1 MKIKKVE
8 WRNFFSYGN
17 KKQELVFKD
26 EHSLVQSSG
35 ANGSGKSS
43 ISQIIVFLLYGKV
56 EGKKLKDIPNRINGN
71 AWARIEI
78 STKHGEV
85 AIERGLEPNIFR
97 LFVNGIEY
105 DQAGKKSI
113 QEYITDDILGIPY
126 YVFNNT
132 ILLSINDFKSFI
144 KMGVADKRAIIDR
157 IFGFEILNTMREILR
172 EEIRRIKSSFDSLDG
187 QLQSTMRSLESSM
200 NEMESAAIAIDEE
213 SQNRIQGWE
222 SEMEKFE
229 SLKTLH
235 TQKIED
241 FKTAETELMRSM
253 SSANAS
259 FMELELNIKNQRSK
273 LKLYENDQCPTCHSV
288 LSGDFHESAKSALIE
303 SIADLESDLESAG
316 ATVKKLEAKYDE
328 MANFK
333 SDLVQ
338 KGERIKAKI
347 QSISEAIRS
356 EKGKSVKTELSSLQ
370 KLVESLETDK
380 DRIEGEK
387 IKAGERGMWLKTLD
401 EILGE
406 KGVKQLAI
414 RSVLPTLNSQIQD
427 LLIEMGIPYRVNFDE
442 EFNAVLTHM
451 GIEISVSTL
460 STGEMKKVD
469 FSVLMAIVRLMKI
482 KFSGLNLLF
491 LDEIFSSVDAEGIG
505 AILKI
510 LRKNSQDLGLNVFV
524 INHAPMPLEI
534 FDSHLEIRKSNNF
547 SEIHLDS

>member
-17 KKQELVFKD
+17 KKQELVFEKP
-26 EHSLVQSSG
+26 HSLIQCSG
-35 ANGSGKSS
+35 ANAAGKSS
-43 ISQIIVFLLYGKV
+43 ISHVIVFVLYGKV

-157 IFGFEILNTMREILR
+157 IFGFEVLNTMREILR
-172 EEIRRIKSSFDSLDG
+172 EEIRRIKSSYDTLDG
-187 QLQSTMRSLESSM
+187 QLQSTMRSLEASIS
-200 NEMESAAIAIDEE
+200 EMESAAIAIDGE
-213 SQNRIQGWE
+213 SQDRIQGWE
-222 SEMEKFE
+222 TEMQKFE
-229 SLKTLH
+229 ALKTLH
-235 TQKIED
+235 TQKIEE
-241 FKTAETELMRSM
+241 FKTSESELVKAVASSNAAVM
-253 SSANAS
+253 S
-259 FMELELNIKNQRSK
+259 LELNIKNQKSK
-273 LKLYENDQCPTCHSV
+273 LKLYENDQCPTCHST
-288 LSGDFHESAKSALIE
+288 LSGEFHESAKSALEE
-303 SIADLESDLESAG
+303 SIADLEKDLESAQ
-316 ATVKKLEAKYDE
+316 ANAQELDSKYVEMNSFKL
-328 MANFK
+328 
-333 SDLVQ
+333 DLIQ
-338 KGERIKAKI
+338 KGERIKSKI
-347 QSISEAIRS
+347 QSISESIRA
-356 EKGKSVKTELSSLQ
+356 EKGKSVKTELASLQ
-370 KLVESLETDK
+370 KLVESLESDK

-387 IKAGERGMWLKTLD
+387 IKTGERGIWLKTLD

-406 KGVKQLAI
+406 RGVKQLAI
-414 RSVLPTLNSQIQD
+414 KSVLPTLNSQIQD
-427 LLIEMGIPYRVNFDE
+427 LLIEMGIPYRVQFDE

-451 GIEISVSTL
+451 GMEISVTTL

-491 LDEIFSSVDAEGIG
+491 LDEIFSSVDGEGIG

-510 LRKNSQDLGLNVFV
+510 LRQNSEDLGLNVFV

-534 FDSHLEIRKSNNF
+534 FDSHLEIRKANNF

>member
-17 KKQELVFKD
+17 KKQELVFRD
-26 EHSLVQSSG
+26 DHSLAQVSG
-35 ANGSGKSS
+35 KNGEGKSS
-43 ISQIIVFLLYGKV
+43 ISQIIVFVLYGKV

-71 AWARIEI
+71 AWARIDI
-78 STKHGEV
+78 STKQGEV
-85 AIERGLEPNIFR
+85 SIERGLEPNIFR

-157 IFGFEILNTMREILR
+157 IFGFEVLNTMREILR

-273 LKLYENDQCPTCHSV
+273 LKLYENDQCPTCHSA

-316 ATVKKLEAKYDE
+316 STVKKLEAKYDE

-451 GIEISVSTL
+451 GMEISVSTL

>member
-26 EHSLVQSSG
+26 NHSLAQI
-35 ANGSGKSS
+35 SGKNGEGKTS
-43 ISQIIVFLLYGKV
+43 ISQIIIFLLYGKV

-78 STKHGEV
+78 STKHGQV

-105 DQAGKKSI
+105 NQAGKKSI

-157 IFGFEILNTMREILR
+157 IFGFEVLNIMREILR

-200 NEMESAAIAIDEE
+200 NEMESAAVAIDEE
-213 SQNRIQGWE
+213 SQNRIQGWQ
-222 SEMEKFE
+222 SEMKKFE

-235 TQKIED
+235 SQKIED
-241 FKTAETELMRSM
+241 FKTLEGELIRSM
-253 SSANAS
+253 SSANGS
-259 FMELELNIKNQRSK
+259 FIELELGIKNQKTK
-273 LKLYENDQCPTCHSV
+273 LKLYENDQCPTCHSA
-288 LSGDFHESAKSALIE
+288 LSGDFHESAKTALIE
-303 SIADLESDLESAG
+303 SIVDLEKDLESAG
-316 ATVKKLEAKYDE
+316 DNVRELETKYSE
-328 MANFK
+328 MTTFK

-347 QSISEAIRS
+347 QSISESIRA

-370 KLVESLETDK
+370 KLVESLESDK

-387 IKAGERGMWLKTLD
+387 IKAGEKGMWLKTLD
-401 EILGE
+401 DILGE

-414 RSVLPTLNSQIQD
+414 KSVLPTLNSQIQD
-427 LLIEMGIPYRVNFDE
+427 LLIEMGVPYRVNFDE

-451 GIEISVSTL
+451 GMEISVSTL

-491 LDEIFSSVDAEGIG
+491 LDEIFSSVDGEGIG

-510 LRKNSQDLGLNVFV
+510 LRKNSEDLGLNVFV

-534 FDSHLEIRKSNNF
+534 FDSHLEIRKANNF
-547 SEIHLDS
+547 SEIHLDV

>member
-17 KKQELVFKD
+17 KKQELVFKN

-35 ANGSGKSS
+35 ANGAGKSS
-43 ISQIIVFLLYGKV
+43 ISQIIIFLLYGKV

-157 IFGFEILNTMREILR
+157 IFGFEVLNTMREILR

-273 LKLYENDQCPTCHSV
+273 LKLYENDQCPTCHSA

-303 SIADLESDLESAG
+303 SISDLESDLESAG

-328 MANFK
+328 MTNFK

-356 EKGKSVKTELSSLQ
+356 EKRKSVKTELSSLQ

-427 LLIEMGIPYRVNFDE
+427 LLIEMGVPYRVNFDE

-451 GIEISVSTL
+451 GMEISVSTL

-547 SEIHLDS
+547 SEIHFDS

>member
-26 EHSLVQSSG
+26 DHSLAQVSG
-35 ANGSGKSS
+35 KNGEGKSS
-43 ISQIIVFLLYGKV
+43 ISQIIIYVLYGKV

-213 SQNRIQGWE
+213 SQNRIQGWQ
-222 SEMEKFE
+222 SEMQKFE

-241 FKTAETELMRSM
+241 FKTAETELVRSM
-253 SSANAS
+253 SSANGS
-259 FMELELNIKNQRSK
+259 FMELELSIKNQKTK
-273 LKLYENDQCPTCHSV
+273 LKLYENDQCPTCHSA

-303 SIADLESDLESAG
+303 SIVDLESDLESAG
-316 ATVKKLEAKYDE
+316 DSVRELESKYAE
-328 MANFK
+328 MTNFK

-347 QSISEAIRS
+347 QSISEAIRT

-370 KLVESLETDK
+370 KIVESLETDK

-387 IKAGERGMWLKTLD
+387 IKAGEKGMWLKALD

-427 LLIEMGIPYRVNFDE
+427 LLIEMGVPYRVNFDE

-451 GIEISVSTL
+451 GMEISVSTL

>member
-78 STKHGEV
+78 STKQGEV
-85 AIERGLEPNIFR
+85 SIERGLEPNIFR

-157 IFGFEILNTMREILR
+157 IFGFEVLNTMREILR

-222 SEMEKFE
+222 SEMQKFE

-273 LKLYENDQCPTCHSV
+273 LKLYENDQCPTCHSA

-316 ATVKKLEAKYDE
+316 TTVKKLEAKYDE
-328 MANFK
+328 MTNFK

-451 GIEISVSTL
+451 GMEISVSTL

>member
-157 IFGFEILNTMREILR
+157 IFGFEVLNTMREILR

-273 LKLYENDQCPTCHSV
+273 LKLYENDQCPTCHSA

-328 MANFK
+328 MTNFK

-451 GIEISVSTL
+451 GMEISVSTL